1 MSDFETVFVHAGF
14 SRTQKKPSPKFET
27 LGTRYGYFCDKGSIY
42 LIFVFLMRPSLSFL
56 FSLVL
61 SESVASQ
68 LMNEAALQGEHYN
81 DAILHAYFSF
91 FVHSFTIYFLRA

>member
-1 MSDFETVFVHAGF
+1 
-14 SRTQKKPSPKFET
+14 
-27 LGTRYGYFCDKGSIY
+27 
-42 LIFVFLMRPSLSFL
+42 MRPSLSFL

-68 LMNEAALQGEHYN
+68 LMNEAELQGEHYN
-81 DAILHAYFSF
+81 DAILQAYFSF